1 MKFVWKLHSKLNEI
15 HKYLPKSVTNA
26 VQKHL
31 ERVNSHGRAGTKN
44 AVTKNHTSDKVYP
57 VSKPIVKSTEIH
69 NHRIIKFD
77 VQFQWFIQST
87 ELSIAFRLCCDDIQI
102 EKSQFLH
109 LDTDNCCYF
118 STSSQFMAV
127 IWHNWHADVCIHFRY
142 CDEKKNRY
150 RQTIIS
156 PIFASDFYLSLV
168 SACSLHRII

>member
-31 ERVNSHGRAGTKN
+31 ERVNSHGRVGTKN

-77 VQFQWFIQST
+77 VQLYDLFNRQNYQLHFGSVVMIFKLKKANFCIWTRIIVVISPLPVNLWQWFGTIGT
-87 ELSIAFRLCCDDIQI
+87 RMFAFISVIVTKKKIDTDRQLYH
-102 EKSQFLH
+102 QFLRV
-109 LDTDNCCYF
+109 
-118 STSSQFMAV
+118 TS
-127 IWHNWHADVCIHFRY
+127 IFR
-142 CDEKKNRY
+142 
-150 RQTIIS
+150 
-156 PIFASDFYLSLV
+156 
-168 SACSLHRII
+168 